1 MAGKADI
8 VNRLRKRRGISKK
21 QAADAFE
28 VIIAS
33 ISKSL
38 KKGERVKVP
47 GFGSFAVSKRDA
59 RQGRNPATGAT
70 IKIKATKSVRFKI
83 GKDLKDKRQQ
93 DFSGSRRSRRSA
105 RVKTLRLRASCRV
118 LCFQGL
124 PQGRRRLYPRRAAR
138 RG

>member
-8 VNRLRKRRGISKK
+8 VDEIADKTGISKK

-38 KKGERVKVP
+38 KKGERVQLP
-47 GFGSFAVSKRDA
+47 GFGSFAVSKRNA

-70 IKIKATKSVRFKI
+70 IHIPASKSVRFKM
-83 GKDLKDKRQQ
+83 GKDLKDK
-93 DFSGSRRSRRSA
+93 
-105 RVKTLRLRASCRV
+105 LN
-118 LCFQGL
+118 
-124 PQGRRRLYPRRAAR
+124 
-138 RG
+138 